1 MNPVD
6 ASTKWLAE
14 LKLAKREDEK
24 FIERGDKIVKRYRD
38 DRAGWATSGKRFNI
52 LWSNIQTMI

>member
-24 FIERGDKIVKRYRD
+24 FIERGDRIIRRYRD
-38 DRAGWATSGKRFNI
+38 DRKTSRPTANDSIYCGRTFRP
-52 LWSNIQTMI
+52 